1 MGRDMGTYGQQG
13 RQELTDSPSLHVCV
27 VWIVSFVGA
36 FHAELRKSVLDRAVL
51 LLQTRRIMR
60 RMYPCTGNSNT
71 TQSNTM
77 TP

>member
-1 MGRDMGTYGQQG
+1 MGRDVGTYGQQD
-13 RQELTDSPSLHVCV
+13 RQEFADSPSLHVCV
-27 VWIVSFVGA
+27 VWIVSLVGA
-36 FHAELRKSVLDRAVL
+36 FHAELRKSVLDRAAL
-51 LLQTRRIMR
+51 PFQTRRIMC